1 MTARFPAL
9 ARRSAGALAALAAV
23 LLAILPDWPGSAPTI
38 VLCALAAAGAGF
50 EISRLASPSAGAA
63 VRIAQAV
70 STAAAVVCF
79 SILPRFGAFAL
90 PLPGLILAIPMMRSG
105 SPGGSIPGVAGA
117 GWMSMLWAL
126 GLGSIARLRA
136 GSEGP
141 WLALLP
147 LVSCW
152 AGDTAAYFAGCAF
165 GRHRLAPGISPGKT
179 VEGLA
184 AGLAGSTAAAV
195 SLGLA
200 GGMPLGTATLAAAG
214 LSCGLAGAFGD
225 LLESAFKRDA
235 GVKDSG
241 AFLPGHG
248 GILDRTDSIATAAPV
263 ALLFAMAAGA
273 VS

>member
-1 MTARFPAL
+1 VTARFPAL

-23 LLAILPDWPGSAPTI
+23 LLVLLPDWPGAFPTI
-38 VLCALAAAGAGF
+38 ALCTLAAAGAGF

-63 VRIAQAV
+63 GRLSTAL
-70 STAAAVVCF
+70 STAAAALCF
-79 SILPRFGAFAL
+79 SLSPRFGAFAL
-90 PLPGLILAIPMMRSG
+90 PLPGLVPAIPMMRKG
-105 SPGGSIPGVAGA
+105 SPGGSIRGVAGA

-126 GLGSIARLRA
+126 GFGSIARLRA
-136 GSEGP
+136 CSDGP

-147 LVSCW
+147 LAACW

-184 AGLAGSTAAAV
+184 AGLAGSTAAAL

-200 GGMPLGTATLAAAG
+200 GGMPLGTAALAATG
-214 LSCGLAGAFGD
+214 FSCGLAGAFGD

-248 GILDRTDSIATAAPV
+248 GILDRTDSISTAAPV
-263 ALLFAMAAGA
+263 ALIAAMAAGA
-273 VS
+273 LS